1 MIMKRLFTFL
11 FVLLTCIT
19 VNAQNDTKAR
29 VWKNSP
35 NSTESNSSKL
45 VGRNVTRAPMPSV
58 TRGGNQ
64 MWWGYFNEA
73 MGYGGIGT
81 GGYETFDAAIYIP
94 AGHSFVGKS
103 TIKAIRIFF
112 EDASAVSDVK
122 VWISKGSLP
131 ETVSN
136 ADYIQD
142 VVNASS
148 GANDIELTNPFVV
161 NNEAI
166 YVGYTFTA
174 GGYPIMQ
181 GGEYVENSLYLRS
194 SQNTWSAIDYL
205 GCLALQILIESD
217 GFPQNM
223 ASPSNF
229 KTAIVELGKSA
240 DVPVEIL
247 NGGGNTIENFSY
259 TISSNGSTSAEKTIS
274 NVYIPYGAKVKV
286 PVPFEAD
293 DKEGKVL
300 KTLTITKI
308 NGKENT
314 ATEKSATGYL
324 QTLNEIRTYPRTTLI
339 EEFTTEY
346 CGWCPTAAAEISSA
360 LSTYPEIAKRTA
372 MVCHHA
378 GYYTDWLTID
388 ASRYY
393 TWLYN
398 DGGSTYAP
406 AFMWDRYAEDGKT
419 AVTGRLGNVDNYKSM
434 LESRLARPAYAK
446 VDLTA
451 NFSAEKNQIVVSANC
466 ERAWDFSDNPA
477 RITLILTEDNI
488 QAQSQSGAN
497 GSFTHQ
503 HVARAVNETWGAVL
517 DWNNNKASYRFTFD
531 LDASWKT
538 DDLKVVAFIS
548 NYDGSDATNCAV
560 ENAAVVVPG
569 NDTPNVDLGNADGK
583 GGVDANDVVAIV
595 NYLMGKV
602 SDGFNKDAADV
613 NGDGKVDLADI
624 VMLINKILLAQ

>member
-1 MIMKRLFTFL
+1 MKRLFTFL

-274 NVYIPYGAKVKV
+274 NVYSI
-286 PVPFEAD
+286 
-293 DKEGKVL
+293 
-300 KTLTITKI
+300 
-308 NGKENT
+308 
-314 ATEKSATGYL
+314 
-324 QTLNEIRTYPRTTLI
+324 
-339 EEFTTEY
+339 
-346 CGWCPTAAAEISSA
+346 WCKGESPSS
-360 LSTYPEIAKRTA
+360 I
-372 MVCHHA
+372 
-378 GYYTDWLTID
+378 
-388 ASRYY
+388 
-393 TWLYN
+393 
-398 DGGSTYAP
+398 
-406 AFMWDRYAEDGKT
+406 
-419 AVTGRLGNVDNYKSM
+419 
-434 LESRLARPAYAK
+434 
-446 VDLTA
+446 
-451 NFSAEKNQIVVSANC
+451 
-466 ERAWDFSDNPA
+466 
-477 RITLILTEDNI
+477 
-488 QAQSQSGAN
+488 
-497 GSFTHQ
+497 
-503 HVARAVNETWGAVL
+503 
-517 DWNNNKASYRFTFD
+517 
-531 LDASWKT
+531 
-538 DDLKVVAFIS
+538 
-548 NYDGSDATNCAV
+548 
-560 ENAAVVVPG
+560 
-569 NDTPNVDLGNADGK
+569 
-583 GGVDANDVVAIV
+583 
-595 NYLMGKV
+595 
-602 SDGFNKDAADV
+602 
-613 NGDGKVDLADI
+613 
-624 VMLINKILLAQ
+624 

>member
-1 MIMKRLFTFL
+1 MKRLFTFL

-19 VNAQNDTKAR
+19 VSAQSDAKD
-29 VWKNSP
+29 
-35 NSTESNSSKL
+35 
-45 VGRNVTRAPMPSV
+45 G
-58 TRGGNQ
+58 Q
-64 MWWGYFNEA
+64 MWWGYFNET
-73 MGYGGIGT
+73 MGYGGVGT
-81 GGYETFDAAIYIP
+81 GKYETFDAAIYIP

-103 TIKAIRIFF
+103 TIKAIRIYFDKVS
-112 EDASAVSDVK
+112 EVSDVK
-122 VWISKGSLP
+122 VWISKTSLP
-131 ETVSN
+131 DNVSN
-136 ADYIQD
+136 ADYVQD
-142 VVNASS
+142 VEMSTLIN
-148 GANDIELTNPFVV
+148 GANVIELTNPFVV

-166 YVGYTFTA
+166 YVGYTFTS
-174 GGYPIMQ
+174 GGYEIMQ
-181 GGEYVENSLYLRS
+181 GGEFVDNSLFLRS
-194 SQNTWSAIDYL
+194 SQSLTSWDIVDYL
-205 GCLALQILIESD
+205 GCLALQVLIESD
-217 GFPQNM
+217 GFPENM
-223 ASPSNF
+223 ASPSHF
-229 KTAIVELGKSA
+229 KTAVVEIGKST
-240 DVPVEIL
+240 DVSVEIS
-247 NGGGNTIENFSY
+247 NGGSNTIENISY
-259 TISSNGSTSAEKTIS
+259 TISSNGSTSTEKTIS
-274 NVYIPYGAKVKV
+274 NVYIPYGGKVNV
-286 PVPFEAD
+286 SVPFEAD
-293 DKEGKVL
+293 NREGKVL
-300 KTLTITKI
+300 KTLTITKV
-308 NGKENT
+308 NGNENT

-360 LSTYPEIAKRTA
+360 LSAYPDIAKQTA

-398 DGGSTYAP
+398 EGGSTYAP

-419 AVTGRLGNVDNYKSM
+419 AVTGRLGIIGNYKSM

-451 NFSAEKNQIVVSANC
+451 NFSANKDKIIVSANC

-488 QAQSQSGAN
+488 DAHSQSGAN

-517 DWNNNKASYRFTFD
+517 EWDNNKASYKYTFD

-548 NYDGSDATNCAV
+548 NYDSGDATNCAV

-569 NDTPNVDLGNADGK
+569 NDTPKVEVGNADGK

-595 NYLMGKV
+595 NYLMGKAPV
-602 SDGFNKDAADV
+602 GFDEDAADV

>member
-64 MWWGYFNEA
+64 MWWGYFNET

-240 DVPVEIL
+240 FVIQTMKPITTKNATTRPITATLCALKLLTRILNAWGPRDTIPANKRMEIPFPIPLTSTCSPSHISNIVPV
-247 NGGGNTIENFSY
+247 T
-259 TISSNGSTSAEKTIS
+259 K
-274 NVYIPYGAKVKV
+274 
-286 PVPFEAD
+286 
-293 DKEGKVL
+293 
-300 KTLTITKI
+300 LTVVTK
-308 NGKENT
+308 
-314 ATEKSATGYL
+314 
-324 QTLNEIRTYPRTTLI
+324 
-339 EEFTTEY
+339 
-346 CGWCPTAAAEISSA
+346 
-360 LSTYPEIAKRTA
+360 
-372 MVCHHA
+372 
-378 GYYTDWLTID
+378 
-388 ASRYY
+388 
-393 TWLYN
+393 
-398 DGGSTYAP
+398 
-406 AFMWDRYAEDGKT
+406 
-419 AVTGRLGNVDNYKSM
+419 
-434 LESRLARPAYAK
+434 
-446 VDLTA
+446 
-451 NFSAEKNQIVVSANC
+451 
-466 ERAWDFSDNPA
+466 
-477 RITLILTEDNI
+477 
-488 QAQSQSGAN
+488 
-497 GSFTHQ
+497 
-503 HVARAVNETWGAVL
+503 
-517 DWNNNKASYRFTFD
+517 
-531 LDASWKT
+531 
-538 DDLKVVAFIS
+538 
-548 NYDGSDATNCAV
+548 
-560 ENAAVVVPG
+560 
-569 NDTPNVDLGNADGK
+569 
-583 GGVDANDVVAIV
+583 
-595 NYLMGKV
+595 
-602 SDGFNKDAADV
+602 
-613 NGDGKVDLADI
+613 
-624 VMLINKILLAQ
+624 